1 VSGRGIGSAFRRA
14 PKSLETLVDGRATAA
29 PGGGNETS
37 PGATPQMNRLIATLC
52 LTTALALPLGARADE
67 AADKIAQ
74 AQTLVNK
81 TLIKNLQT
89 GFATA
94 LEKTVASMPEQK
106 SEAVRKELMAEFE
119 RQRGIMVE
127 GLSKEYADKFSLTEL
142 KHLNE
147 IYDDKT
153 YQKFQSLNADP
164 NSSVTAIS
172 QGSVTKLLNMLAVA
186 AAGEAGSQT
195 GAPPVPTPAPTPAP
209 APTQK

>member
-1 VSGRGIGSAFRRA
+1 
-14 PKSLETLVDGRATAA
+14 
-29 PGGGNETS
+29 
-37 PGATPQMNRLIATLC
+37 MNRLFATLC
-52 LTTALALPLGARADE
+52 LTTALALPLAARADE
-67 AADKIAQ
+67 AADKLAQ

-94 LEKTVASMPEQK
+94 LEKTVAAMPEQK
-106 SEAVRKELMAEFE
+106 GEAVRKELNAEFE

-127 GLSKEYADKFSLTEL
+127 GLSKEYAEKFSLSEL

-153 YQKFQSLNADP
+153 YQKFQAMNADP

-186 AAGEAGSQT
+186 AAGDATGQAGT
-195 GAPPVPTPAPTPAP
+195 PPVPMPTPTPAPT
-209 APTQK
+209 QK

>member
-1 VSGRGIGSAFRRA
+1 M
-14 PKSLETLVDGRATAA
+14 T
-29 PGGGNETS
+29 
-37 PGATPQMNRLIATLC
+37 RLIATLC
-52 LTTALALPLGARADE
+52 LTTALTLPLGARADE
-67 AADKIAQ
+67 AADRIAQ

-94 LEKTVASMPEQK
+94 LEKTVAPMPEQK
-106 SEAVRKELMAEFE
+106 GEAVRKELMAEFE

-127 GLSKEYADKFSLTEL
+127 GLSKEYADRFSLTEL

-153 YQKFQSLNADP
+153 YQKFQGLNADP
-164 NSSVTAIS
+164 NSAVTAIS

-186 AAGEAGSQT
+186 AAGEAGAPA
-195 GAPPVPTPAPTPAP
+195 GMPPVPAPAPTPAP
-209 APTQK
+209 TQK